1 MPIIFEKFGDVIAR
15 YPEAANAGRQLAEA
29 DLAAGRLR
37 FIQCWPIHCYS
48 FADWHPHY
56 VKLLHERLGVEAW
69 SHVPNP
75 FPEPDAGRVFEA
87 EHYAIMAAGI
97 EARFGV
103 GILEQLVSEAKQAHA
118 AESRN

>member
-97 EARFGV
+97 EARFG
-103 GILEQLVSEAKQAHA
+103 AT
-118 AESRN
+118 